1 MVMTSADLPPEED
14 EFKIAGISKLKST
27 DVKPSRIKE
36 AHIAMEGKL
45 YRHIEVG
52 NTPGDMILVE
62 IVRIH
67 INDSILDENGKPDVA
82 KIDPL
87 ARLGGRKYA
96 SLNEAWDIVR
106 PN

>member
-1 MVMTSADLPPEED
+1 
-14 EFKIAGISKLKST
+14 
-27 DVKPSRIKE
+27 
-36 AHIAMEGKL
+36 
-45 YRHIEVG
+45 
-52 NTPGDMILVE
+52 MILVE

-67 INDSILDENGKPDVA
+67 VDDSILDERGKPDVS

-96 SLNEAWDIVR
+96 SLDEAWEITR